1 MKISLN
7 RKLGCSNTSFFRK
20 DLFGSTWPAQ
30 PAFAVGLSSTHDQFL
45 LRSNTSNVIP
55 ADQPYPTVDLRIK
68 IREITARICAQI
80 ADIAVS
86 WTIWEKSEVPS
97 SVLLVEDEDEVRQV
111 LVEAL
116 LSKGGFNV
124 IEAATISA
132 ARDVLARAAGTLD
145 LMVLDVGLPDGDGR
159 EFCAALRQQGVVTPV
174 IFLTGLT
181 GEDDLVR
188 GFEAGGDDYLVKP
201 FGVGEFLSRVGA
213 QLRHAGHGPE

>member
-1 MKISLN
+1 
-7 RKLGCSNTSFFRK
+7 
-20 DLFGSTWPAQ
+20 
-30 PAFAVGLSSTHDQFL
+30 
-45 LRSNTSNVIP
+45 
-55 ADQPYPTVDLRIK
+55 
-68 IREITARICAQI
+68 
-80 ADIAVS
+80 
-86 WTIWEKSEVPS
+86 VPS
-97 SVLLVEDEDEVRQV
+97 SVLVIDDEAEVRQV

-124 IEAATISA
+124 SEAATLSA
-132 ARDVLARAAGTLD
+132 ARDILTQTAGTLD

-181 GEDDLVR
+181 GEDDIVQ

-213 QLRHAGHGPE
+213 QLRHAGHGPG

>member
-1 MKISLN
+1 M
-7 RKLGCSNTSFFRK
+7 
-20 DLFGSTWPAQ
+20 
-30 PAFAVGLSSTHDQFL
+30 
-45 LRSNTSNVIP
+45 
-55 ADQPYPTVDLRIK
+55 
-68 IREITARICAQI
+68 
-80 ADIAVS
+80 
-86 WTIWEKSEVPS
+86 PS
-97 SVLLVEDEDEVRQV
+97 SVLLVEDEDEVRRV

-116 LSKGGFNV
+116 LGKGGFNV
-124 IEAATISA
+124 SEAATISA
-132 ARDVLARAAGTLD
+132 GWDALARVAGTLD

-181 GEDDLVR
+181 DEDDIVR